1 MKPGRRLRILHLPVD
16 LGGHPSALARAQRA
30 LGHEAVS
37 ANLAWSEFGFDG
49 DLNFGRP
56 MGDRLR
62 LPVREIGRMRLM
74 IRSILWADVIHGH
87 FGQVLT
93 SLRAYPPMVREN
105 ETLRERAAGTLMRGL
120 WLRDVNL
127 WRRLGKTVAM
137 TFYGDDLRLVSG
149 ATDRNPWSHLGL
161 AEIAGPL
168 ADRDPLKKQL
178 VSSLDARGVT
188 MFATNPDLMPQLP
201 ADRGRAHFLPYGH
214 VDIAAIRAAPPGDG
228 PIRFLHLPTNR
239 AVKGTEFFIDAVARL
254 TREGRPCELT
264 VAEGVSN
271 SDALALIGT
280 HDVLL
285 DQLRAGWYG
294 GVAVEAMAAGKPVV
308 AHILEQDLACIP
320 AGMAHDLPVV
330 IANPDTVYEVL
341 RTLVA
346 EPRDRLAERAKASRA
361 YVERWH
367 APERVAA
374 QVMDA
379 YGDARRSA

>member
-1 MKPGRRLRILHLPVD
+1 MKPERRLRILHLPVD
-16 LGGHPSALARAQRA
+16 LGGHPSALAKAQRA

-37 ANLAWSEFGFDG
+37 ANLAWSDFGFNG

-62 LPVREIGRMRLM
+62 LPVREAGRMRLM
-74 IRSILWADVIHGH
+74 LRSILWADVIHGH

-93 SLRAYPPMVREN
+93 SLRAYPPTMREH
-105 ETLRERAAGTLMRGL
+105 ETLRERTAGALMRWL
-120 WLRDVNL
+120 WLKDVSL

-149 ATDRNPWSHLGL
+149 ATDRNAWSHLGL
-161 AEIAGPL
+161 TEISGPL
-168 ADRDPLKKQL
+168 ADRDPLKKRL
-178 VSSLDARGVT
+178 VSSLDASGVT

-201 ADRGRAHFLPYGH
+201 AERNRAQFLPYGH
-214 VDIAAIRAAPPGDG
+214 VDIAAIKTTPPGDG

-239 AVKGTEFFIDAVARL
+239 AVKGTEHVIDAIGKLKRA
-254 TREGRPCELT
+254 GKPCELT
-264 VAEGVSN
+264 IAEGVSN
-271 SDALALIGT
+271 STAIELMGT

-308 AHILEQDLACIP
+308 AHILEQDLAHIP
-320 AGMAHDLPVV
+320 AEMARDLP
-330 IANPDTVYEVL
+330 IINANPDTVFAVL
-341 RTLVA
+341 RDLVA
-346 EPRDRLAERAKASRA
+346 EPRDSLADRARASRA

-367 APERVAA
+367 APGRVAA
-374 QVMDA
+374 QVMEA
-379 YGDARRSA
+379 YRGAGA